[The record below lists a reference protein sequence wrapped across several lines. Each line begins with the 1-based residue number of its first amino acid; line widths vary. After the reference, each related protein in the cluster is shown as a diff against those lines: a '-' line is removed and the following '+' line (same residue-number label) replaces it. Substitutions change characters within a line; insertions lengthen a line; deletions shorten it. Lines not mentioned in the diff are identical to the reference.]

1 MLMLTVEVLLQTTE
15 RRQVEAEE
23 GEGGGAEG
31 EGGGGETEALRPH
44 QPPPGGSLRPGGA
57 HQR

>member
-1 MLMLTVEVLLQTTE
+1 MLTVEVLLQTTE